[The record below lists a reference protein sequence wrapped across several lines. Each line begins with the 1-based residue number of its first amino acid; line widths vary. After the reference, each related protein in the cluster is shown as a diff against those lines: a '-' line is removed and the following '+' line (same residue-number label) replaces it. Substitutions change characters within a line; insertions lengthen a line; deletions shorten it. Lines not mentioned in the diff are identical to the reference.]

1 MGNAL
6 ENFRRTGKEI
16 ERAMGGP
23 TRLRPNGN
31 GKGLKGPRWSG
42 GGINMSG
49 YVGVP
54 SGIRKGVRIDARVKR
69 RGKDEWDISTE
80 IYGRGG

>member
-1 MGNAL
+1 MGSAL

-23 TRLRPNGN
+23 TRLGPGGN
-31 GKGLKGPRWSG
+31 GKGLNGRHRIG
-42 GGINMSG
+42 GGVNMSG

-54 SGIRKGVRIDARVKR
+54 PGISKGVRIDARVKR